1 MLDAAAKPSQ
11 TRRGSVAV
19 SGAAASTS
27 ARKAGW
33 HERREATATAAAA
46 ASELTQASAPAPAP
60 RTKRQRQ
67 ARPRVLNDDD
77 ESADDDEGDDD
88 DDEAPLSARAAKA
101 PRKAEPTE
109 PSPPQVDAT
118 PATATAVHA
127 ELAVK
132 APPAA
137 AAAVAAAAVAVAG
150 PSRAQLVA
158 EYERLTKE
166 VLPRL
171 AAERRFPIR
180 FDHCFQRVAL
190 DVAFGGCWYA
200 HLDRKKGPAIKQIG
214 VAPLARAVEAARR
227 MADEGV
233 EAVRELDAQS
243 LRWRG
248 KQPKRA

>member
-1 MLDAAAKPSQ
+1 MLDAAVKPSQ

-19 SGAAASTS
+19 GGAAAPTG
-27 ARKAGW
+27 ARKPGW
-33 HERREATATAAAA
+33 HERREATAAAA
-46 ASELTQASAPAPAP
+46 ASEPTQASLPAPAP

-77 ESADDDEGDDD
+77 ENDEGVKEDD

-109 PSPPQVDAT
+109 PSPPQVDVT
-118 PATATAVHA
+118 PATTTTVHT
-127 ELAVK
+127 ELAVE
-132 APPAA
+132 AP
-137 AAAVAAAAVAVAG
+137 AVAIPVAAAVAVAAAG

-190 DVAFGGCWYA
+190 DAAFGGCWYA
-200 HLDRKKGPAIKQIG
+200 HLDRKRGPAIKQIG
-214 VAPLARAVEAARR
+214 AAPLARAVAAARR

-248 KQPKRA
+248 KQPK

>member
-19 SGAAASTS
+19 GGAAAPTG
-27 ARKAGW
+27 ARKPGW
-33 HERREATATAAAA
+33 HERREATAAAA
-46 ASELTQASAPAPAP
+46 ASEPTQASLPAPAP

-77 ESADDDEGDDD
+77 ENDEGVKEDDD
-88 DDEAPLSARAAKA
+88 DDEYDEAPLSTRAAKA

-109 PSPPQVDAT
+109 PSPPQVDVT
-118 PATATAVHA
+118 PATTTTVHT
-127 ELAVK
+127 ELAVE
-132 APPAA
+132 AP
-137 AAAVAAAAVAVAG
+137 AVAIPVAAAVAVAAAG

-190 DVAFGGCWYA
+190 DAAFGGCWYA
-200 HLDRKKGPAIKQIG
+200 HLDRKRGPAIKQIG
-214 VAPLARAVEAARR
+214 AAPLARAVAAARR

-248 KQPKRA
+248 KQPK